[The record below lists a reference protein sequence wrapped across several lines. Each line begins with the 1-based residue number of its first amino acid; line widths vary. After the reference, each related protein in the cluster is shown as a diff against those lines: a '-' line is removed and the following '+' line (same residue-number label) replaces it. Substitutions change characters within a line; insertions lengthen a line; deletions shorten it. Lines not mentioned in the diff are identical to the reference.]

1 MPPLQAAKDFPIG
14 NIDLKGLDAGGS
26 VLEEPLPPEEAFVF
40 GGLAWNGRELKTS
53 WDVKPEHYLYQDK
66 FRFEVLNP
74 TGFELGQPQLPK
86 GKEKEDEFFGTIHA
100 NYGFVDAVVPLKRT
114 GSNETLGVKLTWQGC
129 SEALG
134 ICYPPEE
141 KYFQATNL
149 PVGNIKGT
157 VLLEETEGEA
167 LTRQLAMLAPAT
179 DGATPVATGAAVPAA
194 AVTPPGLPLSEQDR
208 IAAILAGGN
217 IPLTLLAFLG
227 FGLLLSFTP
236 CVFPMIPILSGIIAG
251 QKQLD
256 TRQAFLLSLVYV
268 LAMALTYTVVG
279 VLAGLFGA
287 NLQAAFQNP
296 WVLSAFALVF
306 VLLALSMF
314 GFYELQMPSALQSR
328 LNELSNRQAGGTL
341 AGVAIMGVLSALIVG
356 PCVAAPLA
364 GALIYIAN
372 TGDAVLGGM
381 ALFALSMGMG
391 VPLLVIGTSAG
402 KLLPRAGQ
410 WMEAVKVVF
419 GVMLLGVAIYM
430 LERILP
436 ESVVMLLW
444 AALLV
449 ISAVYMGVFS
459 PLPEGRGWAKLWKGV
474 GILMLVYGVTLVV
487 GAAGG
492 GRDVLQPLK
501 GVFASSGAGGSGE
514 AEPVFRRVVGMAGLE
529 QALAENRGRT
539 VMLDF
544 YADWCVSCK
553 EMEKYT
559 FPDPAVRRALE
570 GVVLLQVDVTGNT
583 GDDKALMKR
592 FGLFGPPAML
602 FFDSKGQEQQPL
614 RLVGFLP
621 ADQFAAHVN
630 RAVSL
635 P

>member
-1 MPPLQAAKDFPIG
+1 MENHLHR
-14 NIDLKGLDAGGS
+14 
-26 VLEEPLPPEEAFVF
+26 
-40 GGLAWNGRELKTS
+40 RE
-53 WDVKPEHYLYQDK
+53 V
-66 FRFEVLNP
+66 EV
-74 TGFELGQPQLPK
+74 
-86 GKEKEDEFFGTIHA
+86 
-100 NYGFVDAVVPLKRT
+100 
-114 GSNETLGVKLTWQGC
+114 
-129 SEALG
+129 AL
-134 ICYPPEE
+134 
-141 KYFQATNL
+141 
-149 PVGNIKGT
+149 
-157 VLLEETEGEA
+157 TEGEGYHIRESA
-167 LTRQLAMLAPAT
+167 STKNAFFYYARRYGPLVIRS
-179 DGATPVATGAAVPAA
+179 AV
-194 AVTPPGLPLSEQDR
+194 VYDREIRNFLRSEPL
-208 IAAILAGGN
+208 
-217 IPLTLLAFLG
+217 
-227 FGLLLSFTP
+227 
-236 CVFPMIPILSGIIAG
+236 
-251 QKQLD
+251 
-256 TRQAFLLSLVYV
+256 FLLYFLV
-268 LAMALTYTVVG
+268 
-279 VLAGLFGA
+279 
-287 NLQAAFQNP
+287 
-296 WVLSAFALVF
+296 VF
-306 VLLALSMF
+306 
-314 GFYELQMPSALQSR
+314 
-328 LNELSNRQAGGTL
+328 
-341 AGVAIMGVLSALIVG
+341 
-356 PCVAAPLA
+356 
-364 GALIYIAN
+364 
-372 TGDAVLGGM
+372 
-381 ALFALSMGMG
+381 
-391 VPLLVIGTSAG
+391 
-402 KLLPRAGQ
+402 
-410 WMEAVKVVF
+410 VVF

>member
-1 MPPLQAAKDFPIG
+1 MPLQAAKDFPIG
-14 NIDLKGLDAGGS
+14 NIDLKGLDSGGS
-26 VLEEPLPPEEAFVF
+26 VLTEPLPPEEAFVF
-40 GGLAWNGRELKTS
+40 GGLAWNGNELKTS

-114 GSNETLGVKLTWQGC
+114 GSDQTLGVKLTWQGC

-141 KYFQATNL
+141 KYFQATAL
-149 PVGNIKGT
+149 PVGNIQGN
-157 VLLEETEGEA
+157 VLLEETDGEV
-167 LTRQLAMLAPAT
+167 LTRQLATLAPAA
-179 DGATPVATGAAVPAA
+179 ATATPAA
-194 AVTPPGLPLSEQDR
+194 AAVASGASAAGELPLSEQDR

-217 IPLTLLAFLG
+217 ILLILSAFLG
-227 FGLLLSFTP
+227 LGLLLSFTP

-251 QKQLD
+251 QKQLN
-256 TRQAFLLSLVYV
+256 TQQAFLLSLVYV

-279 VLAGLFGA
+279 VRAGLFGA

-296 WVLSAFALVF
+296 WVLSAFALLF

-341 AGVAIMGVLSALIVG
+341 IGVAIMGVLSALIVG

-364 GALIYIAN
+364 GALIYIAS

-381 ALFALSMGMG
+381 ALFALSIGMG
-391 VPLLVIGTSAG
+391 IPLLIIGTSSG
-402 KLLPRAGQ
+402 RLLPRAGK
-410 WMEAVKVVF
+410 WMEAVKAVF

-436 ESVVMLLW
+436 ASVIMLLW

-459 PLPEGRGWAKLWKGV
+459 PVVEGQGWGKLWKGV

-492 GRDVLQPLK
+492 GKDVMQPLK
-501 GVFASSGAGGSGE
+501 GVFASAGPGGGE
-514 AEPVFRRVVGMAGLE
+514 AESGLAFRRVAGLAGLE
-529 QALAENRGRT
+529 QALAE
-539 VMLDF
+539 
-544 YADWCVSCK
+544 
-553 EMEKYT
+553 
-559 FPDPAVRRALE
+559 
-570 GVVLLQVDVTGNT
+570 
-583 GDDKALMKR
+583 
-592 FGLFGPPAML
+592 
-602 FFDSKGQEQQPL
+602 
-614 RLVGFLP
+614 
-621 ADQFAAHVN
+621 
-630 RAVSL
+630 
-635 P
+635 